1 MEKCQLFWQNLQIK
15 LAHQKCWWIASFIQV
30 IPGKVRDSW
39 HQQIKWLWKC
49 LGTRTF
55 SLNLSILM
63 MALYIFQDKLR
74 SCTSHSYAKIVVL
87 HNPDMD
93 DLQAY
98 DKIQDISLVFSAQ
111 CLLLQIVKMALQ
123 QLWEVLVDS

>member
-1 MEKCQLFWQNLQIK
+1 
-15 LAHQKCWWIASFIQV
+15 
-30 IPGKVRDSW
+30 
-39 HQQIKWLWKC
+39 
-49 LGTRTF
+49 
-55 SLNLSILM
+55 M
-63 MALYIFQDKLR
+63 MALYIFQDKLKG
-74 SCTSHSYAKIVVL
+74 CTSHPYAKIVVL

-123 QLWEVLVDS
+123 QLWGVLVDS